1 VRVRAARAAVAL
13 AAGALLVFAGW
24 GLDDGYWLLTTDDT
38 EGGAFIYGPF
48 VSPTALVAGLV
59 GLGLFALAIRR

>member
-1 VRVRAARAAVAL
+1 VRVWIARVTVAV

-24 GLDDGYWLLTTDDT
+24 GLDYGYWLLTTDDT
-38 EGGAFIYGPF
+38 EGGAFIYGLF
-48 VSPTALVAGLV
+48 VFPTALVAGLV